1 VLGGGGE
8 VTGGAAVALR
18 DLLDEH
24 GIAVLER
31 T

>member
-1 VLGGGGE
+1 